1 MKGIVAGKSSPAIRR
16 SSLTTQM
23 AGATC
28 AEVRFAEERLC
39 CLACF
44 DVADAVGN
52 YRFTMA
58 AEERTPSATP
68 AAVPSVRG
76 RR

>member
-1 MKGIVAGKSSPAIRR
+1 MKGILAGKNSSGIRR

-28 AEVRFAEERLC
+28 AEVRFAEARLC

-44 DVADAVGN
+44 DVVDAVGN
-52 YRFTMA
+52 YKFTMA

-68 AAVPSVRG
+68 AAALSASG